1 MSLFTELK
9 RRNVFRVTAAYVV
22 IGWLVTE
29 VGTTLLNTFGAPDWV
44 AKAIILVIGLGF
56 FPVVV
61 FSWVYELT
69 PEGIKRETQISRDSS
84 ITSHTGRKLDLITI
98 VAVLIG
104 IGFLAMS
111 RFVSP
116 PAAEKIESIV
126 TAENA
131 SVAVLPF
138 VNMSGSEEN
147 EYFSDGLTE
156 TLLHMLS
163 QIPGLKVAAR
173 TSSFAFKGK
182 EQDVRLIA
190 NALNVAHILEG
201 SVQRAGDRVRITAQ
215 LIRAD
220 DGFHVWSENYDRTLD
235 NIFEIQDEI
244 AERVGRAL
252 SASLLGTD
260 DVSIIGV
267 GTENIA
273 AYELFLKGLSRK
285 RTGSH
290 VGLTEAE
297 SLFKEALSKDPDFS
311 DAKLELGDLYMMA
324 VGTGLMPMSE
334 GHRKAGALFEQVVD
348 SQPDSV
354 RAQALLFMNQVE
366 REQMEGNAGAYFEA
380 TPILEELLVRAPGDV
395 KVRQTLAFTYSIF
408 NFPDKAILH
417 LEKALEYDALNPGLY
432 ITLGSAYRRTK
443 QWEKA
448 IAAYQR
454 SLELEAQLPNAYGF
468 MAQVRAAQ
476 GDATGY
482 VENFRRAAEID
493 PRDHELPANIAS
505 FVFRLGLLEEGDEF
519 LARAKAMAPTSPA
532 TRGAE
537 LRRAYLI
544 GDFQQAFDLAEEM
557 LLDDIENRQF
567 SYGFAVH
574 DYVRLSMDRGEAQA
588 AFDFLNE
595 LDPGLN
601 DPAADSRLKT
611 RLAQPFLMDLWHAVM
626 TEEHNL
632 ATLDALQARTESVNF
647 GPHTSPRAFIRIYA
661 SRGDTAGAVQ
671 LGLDTL
677 FSRPVTNFLSWRS
690 FMSEAILADVVADPR
705 VVIEMERLER
715 EESEAR
721 SALREYFA
729 RRL

>member
-56 FPVVV
+56 IPVVV

-69 PEGIKRETQISRDSS
+69 PEGIKRETQITRDSS

-182 EQDVRLIA
+182 EQDIRLIA

-260 DVSIIGV
+260 VVSIISI
-267 GTENIA
+267 GTEKIA
-273 AYELFLKGLSRK
+273 AYELFLKG
-285 RTGSH
+285 
-290 VGLTEAE
+290 
-297 SLFKEALSKDPDFS
+297 
-311 DAKLELGDLYMMA
+311 
-324 VGTGLMPMSE
+324 
-334 GHRKAGALFEQVVD
+334 
-348 SQPDSV
+348 
-354 RAQALLFMNQVE
+354 
-366 REQMEGNAGAYFEA
+366 
-380 TPILEELLVRAPGDV
+380 
-395 KVRQTLAFTYSIF
+395 
-408 NFPDKAILH
+408 
-417 LEKALEYDALNPGLY
+417 
-432 ITLGSAYRRTK
+432 
-443 QWEKA
+443 
-448 IAAYQR
+448 
-454 SLELEAQLPNAYGF
+454 
-468 MAQVRAAQ
+468 
-476 GDATGY
+476 
-482 VENFRRAAEID
+482 
-493 PRDHELPANIAS
+493 
-505 FVFRLGLLEEGDEF
+505 
-519 LARAKAMAPTSPA
+519 
-532 TRGAE
+532 
-537 LRRAYLI
+537 
-544 GDFQQAFDLAEEM
+544 
-557 LLDDIENRQF
+557 
-567 SYGFAVH
+567 
-574 DYVRLSMDRGEAQA
+574 
-588 AFDFLNE
+588 
-595 LDPGLN
+595 
-601 DPAADSRLKT
+601 
-611 RLAQPFLMDLWHAVM
+611 
-626 TEEHNL
+626 
-632 ATLDALQARTESVNF
+632 
-647 GPHTSPRAFIRIYA
+647 
-661 SRGDTAGAVQ
+661 
-671 LGLDTL
+671 
-677 FSRPVTNFLSWRS
+677 
-690 FMSEAILADVVADPR
+690 
-705 VVIEMERLER
+705 
-715 EESEAR
+715 
-721 SALREYFA
+721 
-729 RRL
+729 

>member
-9 RRNVFRVTAAYVV
+9 RRNVFRATAAYVV

-29 VGTTLLNTFGAPDWV
+29 VGTTLLDTFGAPDWV

-56 FPVVV
+56 IPVVV

-98 VAVLIG
+98 FAVLIG

-116 PAAEKIESIV
+116 PSAEQVESIA
-126 TAENA
+126 TAEDA

-147 EYFSDGLTE
+147 EYFTDGLTE
-156 TLLHMLS
+156 TLLHMLA
-163 QIPGLKVAAR
+163 QVPDLKVAAR

-182 EQDVRLIA
+182 NQDIRLIA
-190 NALNVAHILEG
+190 SALNVAHILEG

-244 AERVGRAL
+244 AGRVGTAL

-260 DVSIIGV
+260 DVSIISV

-290 VGLTEAE
+290 VGLAEAE
-297 SLFKEALSKDPDFS
+297 SLFKEALSKDPGFV
-311 DAKLELGDLYMMA
+311 DAKLELGVLYGRA
-324 VGTGLMPMSE
+324 LGTGLMPMRE
-334 GHRKAGALFEQVVD
+334 GFEQAGALFEQVTD
-348 SQPDSV
+348 AQPENV
-354 RAQALLFMNQVE
+354 RAQALLFMNHVA
-366 REQMEGNAGAYFEA
+366 REQADGNARAYFEA
-380 TPILEELLVRAPGDV
+380 IPVLEKLLVEAPSN
-395 KVRQTLAFTYSIF
+395 VRVRRTLANTYSTF
-408 NFPDKAILH
+408 NFPDKAIPH
-417 LEKALEYDALNPGLY
+417 LEKALEYDALNPSLY
-432 ITLGSAYRRTK
+432 IALGTTYTRTEQWDMAISALR
-443 QWEKA
+443 
-448 IAAYQR
+448 R

-468 MAQVRAAQ
+468 MAFVRAAQ
-476 GDATGY
+476 GDAIGF
-482 VENFRRAAEID
+482 VENFSRAAEID
-493 PRDHELPANIAS
+493 PRDHEFPASIATFLFS
-505 FVFRLGLLEEGDEF
+505 LGLFEEGAEY
-519 LARAKAMAPTSPA
+519 LSRAKAMAPTSPT

-537 LRRAYLI
+537 LRRAYLT
-544 GDFQQAFDLAEEM
+544 GDFQLAFDLAEGM
-557 LLDDIENRQF
+557 LLDDIENRQS
-567 SYGFAVH
+567 SYRLAVQV
-574 DYVRLSMDRGEAQA
+574 YARISIDRGEAQA
-588 AFDFLNE
+588 AFNFFNE

-601 DPAADSRLKT
+601 DPGADSGLKV
-611 RLAQPFLMDLWHAVM
+611 RIAQIVLMDLWRAVM
-626 TEEHNL
+626 TEEHYL
-632 ATLDALQARTESVNF
+632 ATVDALQANSESVNF
-647 GPHTSPRAFIRIYA
+647 GPRTLPYAFIRA
-661 SRGDTAGAVQ
+661 FAARGDTATAVQ

-677 FSRPVTNFLSWRS
+677 FSRPVTNFWFWRI
-690 FMSEAILADVVADPR
+690 FLSEAILADVVADPR
-705 VVIEMERLER
+705 VVVEMERLER
-715 EESEAR
+715 EENEAR
-721 SALREYFA
+721 SVLREYFA
-729 RRL
+729 SRP

>member
-56 FPVVV
+56 IPVVV

-69 PEGIKRETQISRDSS
+69 PEGIKRETQITRDSS

-260 DVSIIGV
+260 VVSIISI

-297 SLFKEALSKDPDFS
+297 SLFKAALSKDPDFS

-334 GHRKAGALFEQVVD
+334 GHRQAGALFEQVVD

-354 RAQALLFMNQVE
+354 RAQALLLMNQVA
-366 REQMEGNAGAYFEA
+366 REQADGNASAYFEA
-380 TPILEELLVRAPGDV
+380 IPILEKLLVRAPGDV
-395 KVRQTLAFTYSIF
+395 NVRQALAYAYSIF

-417 LEKALEYDALNPGLY
+417 SEKALEYDALNPDLY
-432 ITLGSAYRRTK
+432 ITLGMTYMYTE
-443 QWEKA
+443 QWDKA
-448 IAAYQR
+448 ITALQR
-454 SLELEAQLPNAYGF
+454 SLELEAQQPNAYGF
-468 MAQVRAAQ
+468 MARVRAAQ

-482 VENFRRAAEID
+482 VENFSRAAEID
-493 PRDHELPANIAS
+493 PRDHELPASIAT
-505 FVFRLGLLEEGDEF
+505 FLYWLGLFEEGDGF
-519 LARAKAMAPTSPA
+519 LARAKAMAPTSPT

-537 LRRAYLI
+537 MQRAYLS
-544 GDFQQAFDLAEEM
+544 GDIQQAFDLAEDM

-567 SYGFAVH
+567 SYVFALWI
-574 DYVRLSMDRGEAQA
+574 YTRLSMDRGEAQA
-588 AFDFLNE
+588 AFDFFNE

-601 DPAADSRLKT
+601 DPAVDSKLKT
-611 RLAQPFLMDLWHAVM
+611 RIAQPGLMDLWHAVM
-626 TEEHNL
+626 TEEHYL
-632 ATLDALQARTESVNF
+632 ATLDAWQLRAESVNF
-647 GPHTSPRAFIRIYA
+647 GPRTSPHAFIRLYA

-690 FMSEAILADVVADPR
+690 FMSEEILADVVADPR
-705 VVIEMERLER
+705 VVVEMERLER

-721 SALREYFA
+721 SVLREYFA
-729 RRL
+729 TRP